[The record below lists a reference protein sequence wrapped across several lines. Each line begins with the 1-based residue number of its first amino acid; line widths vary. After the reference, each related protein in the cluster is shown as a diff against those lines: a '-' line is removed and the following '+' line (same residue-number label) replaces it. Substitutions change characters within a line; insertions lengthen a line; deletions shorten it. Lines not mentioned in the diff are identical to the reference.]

1 MLILLPNF
9 AIILAAKENYF
20 LQIWVLNFVNN
31 TYDLHVDKQHCW
43 YCLPFRISEEFEE
56 TPFHQGS
63 SLWNNCIFFN
73 FLLHWDRQKVF
84 TSPYSFFASDQLS
97 IRLGQAYGESSRT
110 NILLASSGQLRNEDC
125 IYNFSSWICLFTFWT
140 LFYLFVYTIDFYS
153 FVCYLHV
160 FLHFNCMLDENYF
173 FKKTKPVA
181 W

>member
-110 NILLASSGQLRNEDC
+110 NILLASSSQLRNEDS
-125 IYNFSSWICLFTFWT
+125 IYNFSILNLSIYLLNSFLPFLLYHWLLQFCMLFACVST
-140 LFYLFVYTIDFYS
+140 LQ
-153 FVCYLHV
+153 LHV
-160 FLHFNCMLDENYF
+160 GWKLLF
-173 FKKTKPVA
+173 
-181 W
+181 